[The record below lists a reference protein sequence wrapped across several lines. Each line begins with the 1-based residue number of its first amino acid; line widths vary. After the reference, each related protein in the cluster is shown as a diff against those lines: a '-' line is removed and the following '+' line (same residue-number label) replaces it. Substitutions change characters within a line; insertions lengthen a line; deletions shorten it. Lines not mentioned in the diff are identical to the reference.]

1 MPTNASP
8 RLAEANGTRQA
19 KNSAVSPEVRIRL
32 DARDPAHIRRWWP
45 RIRWSFD
52 LWHRPTVAGIDNIPA
67 EGPCLVVSNHS
78 GGLMSLDAPIL
89 FDAFVRRFGYDRKA
103 YLLTHDVVFHTPAA
117 WELSKWGMIPAA
129 PDAARAA
136 LAEGAVVLV
145 FPGGDRDVYRPTT
158 HGATIDF
165 GGKTGYV
172 KLAFDAGVPIV
183 PVVSIG
189 GQETQLFLSRG
200 ERIANLL
207 QAPKWAR
214 IRVWPVA
221 LGVPFGPLYMLNA
234 PLPVKIS
241 TRVLEPIDLGSGA
254 PDDDTIAT
262 IDRDVRRRMQEA
274 LSQLARERKDPLL
287 G

>member
-1 MPTNASP
+1 
-8 RLAEANGTRQA
+8 
-19 KNSAVSPEVRIRL
+19 V
-32 DARDPAHIRRWWP
+32 
-45 RIRWSFD
+45 
-52 LWHRPTVAGIDNIPA
+52 
-67 EGPCLVVSNHS
+67 
-78 GGLMSLDAPIL
+78 L
-89 FDAFVRRFGYDRKA
+89 FDAFVRQFGPERKF
-103 YLLTHDVVFHTPAA
+103 YLLTHDVIFHTPAA
-117 WELSKWGMIPAA
+117 WELGKWGMIPAA
-129 PDAARAA
+129 PDMARAA

-172 KLAFDAGVPIV
+172 RLACDAGVPIV

-207 QAPKWAR
+207 RAPKWAR
-214 IRVWPVA
+214 IRVWPIA

-234 PLPVKIS
+234 PLPVKLS
-241 TRVLEPIDLGSGA
+241 TRVLEPIDLGSA
-254 PDDDTIAT
+254 TPSDDTIAK
-262 IDRDVRRRMQEA
+262 IDHEVRTSMQEA
-274 LSQLARERKDPLL
+274 LSELARERKDPLL

>member
-1 MPTNASP
+1 MPTKVSSRTSNI
-8 RLAEANGTRQA
+8 LD
-19 KNSAVSPEVRIRL
+19 VSPDVRARL
-32 DARDPAHIRRWWP
+32 DARDPDHIRAWWP

-52 LWHRPTVAGIDNIPA
+52 LWHRPTVTGIENIPA

-89 FDAFVRRFGYDRKA
+89 FDAFVRRFGYQRKA
-103 YLLTHDVVFHTPAA
+103 YLLSHDVIFHTPVA
-117 WELSKWGMIPAA
+117 WELGKWGMIPAA
-129 PDAARAA
+129 PDMARAA

-172 KLAFDAGVPIV
+172 RLACDAGVPIV

-200 ERIANLL
+200 EGIANLL
-207 QAPKWAR
+207 RAPKWAR
-214 IRVWPVA
+214 IRVWPIA
-221 LGVPFGPLYMLNA
+221 LGVPFGPLYMMNA
-234 PLPVKIS
+234 PLPVKLS
-241 TRVLEPIDLGSGA
+241 TRVLEAIDLGSA
-254 PDDDTIAT
+254 TPSDDTIAK
-262 IDRDVRRRMQEA
+262 IDNEVRSSMQDA

>member
-1 MPTNASP
+1 MPTKVSSRTSNI
-8 RLAEANGTRQA
+8 LD
-19 KNSAVSPEVRIRL
+19 VSPDVRARL
-32 DARDPAHIRRWWP
+32 DARDPDHIRAWWP

-52 LWHRPTVAGIDNIPA
+52 LWHRPTVTGIENIPA
-67 EGPCLVVSNHS
+67 EGPSLVVSNHS

-89 FDAFVRRFGYDRKA
+89 FDAFVRRFGYQRKA
-103 YLLTHDVVFHTPAA
+103 YLLSHDVIFHTPVA
-117 WELSKWGMIPAA
+117 WELGKWGMIPAA
-129 PDAARAA
+129 PDMARAA

-172 KLAFDAGVPIV
+172 RLACDAGVPIV

-200 ERIANLL
+200 EGIANLL
-207 QAPKWAR
+207 RAPKWAR
-214 IRVWPVA
+214 IRVWPIA
-221 LGVPFGPLYMLNA
+221 LGVPFGPLYMMNA
-234 PLPVKIS
+234 PLPVKLS
-241 TRVLEPIDLGSGA
+241 TRVLEAIDLGSA
-254 PDDDTIAT
+254 TPSDDTIAK
-262 IDRDVRRRMQEA
+262 IDNEVRSSMQDA